1 MANQRRSMDCIEVL
15 SPSRNDV
22 FFCTEVCIFS
32 FSLSEVPE
40 GRVIGRENL
49 KSF

>member
-22 FFCTEVCIFS
+22 FFFSDVCIFS
-32 FSLSEVPE
+32 LSLSEVPE
-40 GRVIGRENL
+40 GRVIGREYL
-49 KSF
+49 